1 MNKSCKHCNH
11 IHAGD
16 DARAIGRFA
25 PGGPLGYKA
34 NYEGSPLRTTRKQA
48 RQDMCQWRQE
58 QNRKKKWPKHKTSPP
73 HDILRPDTGRGND
86 PPRLR
91 WVVTQAGGRPH
102 NVTLPATR
110 RAEKS
115 LGHDLT

>member
-48 RQDMCQWRQE
+48 RQDMCQWRQ
-58 QNRKKKWPKHKTSPP
+58 
-73 HDILRPDTGRGND
+73 
-86 PPRLR
+86 RL
-91 WVVTQAGGRPH
+91 
-102 NVTLPATR
+102 NLL
-110 RAEKS
+110 EN
-115 LGHDLT
+115 